1 MFVLVD
7 TALTNCIVT
16 VIQTVTKQYTS
27 NEYKKIEYSNESIKG
42 AHIQDRKL
50 QSSANILGWLLT
62 RGIEAVTKETS

>member
-1 MFVLVD
+1 
-7 TALTNCIVT
+7 VT

-27 NEYKKIEYSNESIKG
+27 NESKKNLEYSNESIKG

-50 QSSANILGWLLT
+50 QSSANILGWLLA